1 MPSATDPAVR
11 RGLAALGTLFG
22 PYALLAAAASGLG
35 LFGLVHQNV
44 FAAVVAA
51 ATAALALAA
60 FGVPAIR
67 GLVEALGPWG
77 LAAFHVWRI
86 PAALVFFAYGAQG
99 LLPATFVAL
108 AATGDLIAGL
118 LAALVM
124 VLPRRRWIVTA
135 FHLFGMA
142 DFLVAVG
149 TGITLTLLAV
159 PQMAA
164 ITALPVSLIP
174 LVGVPLSGATHIAA
188 LALLFAPSR
197 RIPA

>member
-1 MPSATDPAVR
+1 MPADPAIR
-11 RGLAALGTLFG
+11 RGLAALAALFG
-22 PYALLAAAASGLG
+22 PYTLAATAASGLG

-51 ATAALALAA
+51 ATAALTLAA
-60 FGVPAIR
+60 FRLPALR
-67 GLVEALGPWG
+67 GLAEALGPWG
-77 LAAFHVWRI
+77 LAAFHLWRI
-86 PAALVFFAYGAQG
+86 PAALVFYAWGAQG

-118 LAALVM
+118 LAALVL

-149 TGITLTLLAV
+149 TGIALTLRAV
-159 PQMAA
+159 PEMAA

-174 LVGVPLSGATHIAA
+174 LVGVPLSGATHLAA
-188 LALLFAPSR
+188 LAQLLAPPR
-197 RIPA
+197 RAPA